1 MGTGYPPQQPYAAPP
16 RRSRVWM
23 VPVAAGLGVALL
35 ATTVWASTSMVSDL
49 FGGPQPETVL
59 PASAVVFAKVDLKP
73 SGGQLANYAQFVG
86 RLPDSIQDEIDP
98 EADPAEEVVSS
109 MVDELGVDMDY
120 EQDFE
125 PWLGRR
131 FGVAAWP
138 AADPAAEASDGLAVA
153 FALAVEDEDAANAA
167 LGRLEDEAGGF
178 TFEVR
183 DGFALLA
190 PNDAALTE
198 LRGEVDRAPLA
209 DDGAFAQDM
218 DVVGGDSI
226 AAAWMDVE
234 AAAGLASS
242 ELGEAAEATGRIAI
256 GLNIEAEYAEL
267 RGDMFDVGVDGVSLG
282 DYATEDRGLEL
293 MGDLPDDTVMAL
305 GANGLDSVVERL
317 VAENPEDFG
326 DVEAALSEV
335 GLAYPDGLT
344 QLLGT
349 RTAVGVTDPQGLL
362 SDFMDFGGT
371 GSSSTPSMQLRA
383 LGADA
388 AALEDIIAQSSA
400 NSYEAPPGVNT
411 DGDAVVVSSGTSG
424 TGRLGDDPVYQRTMQ
439 GMEEASAGFYLDLR
453 PFAED
458 AGESGP
464 EQWGSMGGS
473 LTVNENDA
481 SILARWAPSGGG

>member
-1 MGTGYPPQQPYAAPP
+1 MGYPQQPPYAAPP
-16 RRSRVWM
+16 RKNRLWM

-86 RLPDSIQDEIDP
+86 RLPDSMQDEIDP
-98 EADPAEEVVSS
+98 EADPAEEIVSA

-131 FGVAAWP
+131 FGVAGWP
-138 AADPAAEASDGLAVA
+138 AADSAAAVSDGLAVA
-153 FALAVEDEDAANAA
+153 FALAVEDEDAATAA
-167 LGRLEDEAGGF
+167 LGQLEDEAGGF

-183 DGFALLA
+183 DDFALLA
-190 PNDAALTE
+190 PNDAALAE
-198 LRGEVDRAPLA
+198 LRGEVDNAPLA
-209 DDGAFAQDM
+209 DDDAFTQDM
-218 DVVGGDSI
+218 EVVGGDSI
-226 AAAWMDVE
+226 AAAWMNLD
-234 AAAGLASS
+234 AAAGLASP
-242 ELGEAAEATGRIAI
+242 ELGQATDATGRVAI

-267 RGDMFDVGVDGVSLG
+267 RGDMFDVSVDGVSLG

-293 MGDLPDDTVMAL
+293 MGDLPDGTAMAV
-305 GANGLDSVVERL
+305 GVNGLDSIVQQVVD
-317 VAENPEDFG
+317 ENPGDFG
-326 DVEAALSEV
+326 DVEAGMSEL
-335 GLAYPDGLT
+335 GLTYPDGLT

-349 RTAVGVTDPQGLL
+349 RTAVGLTDPQGLL

-371 GSSSTPSMQLRA
+371 GPSSTPSMQLRA

-388 AALEDIIAQSSA
+388 AALEDIVEQSSTS
-400 NSYEAPPGVNT
+400 SYETPPGVST

-424 TGRLGDDPVYQRTMQ
+424 TGRLGDDAVYQRTMQ
-439 GMEEASAGFYLDLR
+439 GMEDASAGVYMDLR
-453 PFAED
+453 PFAEE

-464 EQWGSMGGS
+464 EQWGSLGGS

-481 SILARWAPSGGG
+481 SILARWAPNGGG